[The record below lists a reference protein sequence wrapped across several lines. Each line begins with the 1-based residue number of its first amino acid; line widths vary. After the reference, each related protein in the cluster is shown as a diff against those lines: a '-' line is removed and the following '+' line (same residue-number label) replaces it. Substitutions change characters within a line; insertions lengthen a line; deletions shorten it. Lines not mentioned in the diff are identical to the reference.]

1 MFLEAR
7 NWLSTVTQHS
17 HKNTNPH
24 PSVCALAAHR
34 TQASHPLLP
43 PRGEKGPLKPEAR
56 VQAADLSTR
65 RTSGHT
71 DSHIQH
77 LVGYRELSGKS
88 LGSGPSPT

>member
-24 PSVCALAAHR
+24 PVLWQHTEPR
-34 TQASHPLLP
+34 LP
-43 PRGEKGPLKPEAR
+43 ILCFPQRGEKGPLKPEAR

-77 LVGYRELSGKS
+77 LAGYRELSSKS